1 MVEFQ
6 RMEND
11 ALTNQIPV
19 SVIEGDGIGQEIT
32 AATLQVLEAAIAN
45 SYGGQ
50 RQLIWQMV
58 PAGSQALQI
67 GSDPLPKTTL
77 QSIREN
83 KIALKGPLTT
93 PVAGGFSSLNV
104 QLRQQLDLYVCL
116 RPVHRMEGLPSP
128 LSHPGGLDVVVFR
141 ENSEDIYTG
150 IEHPAGSPAN
160 LKLLSFF
167 LNEFPQDFK
176 KMPFTEEV
184 GLGIKPISKAG
195 SQRLV
200 RAALRWA
207 LENGRRKLTLV
218 HKGNI
223 MKYTEGAFLNWA
235 YELAD
240 SEFSSK
246 CFTRR
251 QYQAIEKEQGRQQA
265 DKAAANASAKGLL
278 QVNDLIADVAFE
290 QAILQPESFDVIA
303 TTNLNGDYLSDAFA
317 ALAGGV
323 GISPGANLNPE
334 LGIGVFEANH
344 GSADDLAGQDSAN
357 PCSLILSGAMLLDFI
372 RWTEAADL
380 VRNALQKAIV
390 NKQVTFDLARLIPDA
405 KVLGTRAF
413 TQAIIAG
420 MSRR

>member
-1 MVEFQ
+1 MVEYLP
-6 RMEND
+6 MENET
-11 ALTNQIPV
+11 LINQIPV
-19 SVIEGDGIGQEIT
+19 SVIEGDGIGPEIS
-32 AATLQVLEAAIAN
+32 AAALKVMEAAIARA
-45 SYGGQ
+45 YDGQ
-50 RQLIWQMV
+50 RRLVWQRV
-58 PAGSQALQI
+58 PAGSQAIQS
-67 GSDPLPKTTL
+67 GSGPLPEATL

-116 RPVHRMEGLPSP
+116 RPVRRLGGLPSP
-128 LSHPGGLDVVVFR
+128 LKQEGGLDVVIFR

-160 LKLLSFF
+160 LKLLSF
-167 LNEFPQDFK
+167 LSKELPQDFE
-176 KMPFTEEV
+176 KMPFTDEV

-200 RAALRWA
+200 RAALQWA
-207 LENGRRKLTLV
+207 LENGRHKLTLV

-235 YELAD
+235 YDLAE
-240 SEFSSK
+240 SEFAEK

-251 QYQAIEKEQGRQQA
+251 QYQAIMKEQGRQRA
-265 DKAAANASAKGLL
+265 DEAAADASAKGLL

-290 QAILQPESFDVIA
+290 QSILQPQSFDVVA

-344 GSADDLAGQDSAN
+344 GSADDLAGHDCAN
-357 PCSLILSGAMLLDFI
+357 PCSLILSGALLLDFI
-372 RWTEAADL
+372 HWPEAAER
-380 VRNALQKAIV
+380 VRNALQNAIL

-405 KVLGTRAF
+405 NVLGTRAF
-413 TQAIIAG
+413 SQAVIAG
-420 MSRR
+420 M

>member
-1 MVEFQ
+1 MVEFLP
-6 RMEND
+6 MENISKM
-11 ALTNQIPV
+11 TQFHV
-19 SVIEGDGIGQEIT
+19 SVIDGDGIGPEII
-32 AATLQVLEAAIAN
+32 AATLPVLEAAIA
-45 SYGGQ
+45 SVYGGQ
-50 RQLIWQMV
+50 RRLVWQML
-58 PAGSQALQI
+58 PAGSQALKS
-67 GSDPLPKTTL
+67 GKDPLPAATL

-83 KIALKGPLTT
+83 KLALKGPLTT
-93 PVAGGFSSLNV
+93 PVGGGFSSLNV

-116 RPVHRMEGLPSP
+116 RPVRRLEGLPSP
-128 LSHPGGLDVVVFR
+128 LSHPGGLDVVIFR

-160 LKLLSFF
+160 LKLLSF
-167 LNEFPQDFK
+167 LLKEFPQDFQ

-184 GLGIKPISKAG
+184 GLGLKPISRMG

-207 LENGRRKLTLV
+207 LGNGRHKLTLV

-235 YELAD
+235 YELVE
-240 SEFSSK
+240 SEFSDQ

-251 QYQAIEKEQGRQQA
+251 QYQAIVKEHGREQA
-265 DKAAANASAKGLL
+265 DEAAADASAKGLL

-290 QAILQPESFDVIA
+290 QAILQPGSFDVIA

-344 GSADDLAGQDSAN
+344 GSADNLAGLDIAN

-372 RWTEAADL
+372 HWSEAASL
-380 VRNALQKAIV
+380 VRKALQNAIV
-390 NKQVTFDLARLIPDA
+390 NKQVTFDLARLVPAA

-413 TQAIIAG
+413 SQVIIAG
-420 MSRR
+420 MSQ